1 MIDTIVDWLVTHAIW
16 LFNALISTS
25 LGFWES
31 IFPKI
36 SSVVVVIALFYFFT
50 EMID

>member
-1 MIDTIVDWLVTHAIW
+1 MIDIIVDWLVTHAIW
-16 LFNALISTS
+16 LFHALISTS
-25 LGFWES
+25 LGLWDS

-36 SSVVVVIALFYFFT
+36 SSVGVVIVVYYFFT

>member
-1 MIDTIVDWLVTHAIW
+1 MIDFIVDWLVTHAIW

-25 LGFWES
+25 LGLWDS

-36 SSVVVVIALFYFFT
+36 ITAVVLWGICYYFM
-50 EMID
+50 ELID